1 MASGADVSREGVQR
15 DILPIVEGSVV
26 NTKHGPVKTDHML
39 FIGAGAFHVSKP
51 SDLIPELQGRF
62 PINVELK
69 NLDKAD
75 FKKIL
80 TATENAV
87 TKQQKALLETEGV
100 EVEFTDDST
109 DEIAEMAY
117 LMNEQTEN
125 IGARRLYTILEKLL
139 EDISFMLPDNS
150 VEKIVIDREFV
161 KNKFKETVKEVDV
174 DKYIL

>member
-1 MASGADVSREGVQR
+1 M
-15 DILPIVEGSVV
+15 
-26 NTKHGPVKTDHML
+26 
-39 FIGAGAFHVSKP
+39 
-51 SDLIPELQGRF
+51 ELEQ
-62 PINVELK
+62 K

-100 EVEFTDDST
+100 DVEFTDDST